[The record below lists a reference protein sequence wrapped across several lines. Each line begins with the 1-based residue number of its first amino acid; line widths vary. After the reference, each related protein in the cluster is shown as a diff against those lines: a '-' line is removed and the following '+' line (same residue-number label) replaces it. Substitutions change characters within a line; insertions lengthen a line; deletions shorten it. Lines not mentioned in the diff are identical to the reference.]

1 MNRALLIFILL
12 TVVLII
18 GCQKSPTGLRSPQG
32 KVIGKVNQ
40 DHITAP
46 EVNYAA
52 EQLRAEVTTKNLP
65 KILDRM
71 VAVNLLAAEAIRRGF
86 LKEDKVISALAWN
99 ERMYLAT
106 ELASRIAT
114 TAEPNSGEILEYFQ
128 NHRDEFGLG
137 LKMMLMVL
145 ADSVLAEQTRAEL
158 ISGADFAKLARQRSL
173 DTSYITVPGYPTRGV
188 GMSIGW
194 SLADEEKVFSLKP
207 GEVSPILATL
217 IGYQIV
223 KVVEKKQLTDNP
235 TLNEATQYYI
245 AEALK
250 EERRR
255 IVMDSLLTSLKEKA
269 KVVLTPEEY
278 SQ

>member
-1 MNRALLIFILL
+1 MNQVLQILTILTIALI
-12 TVVLII
+12 V

-40 DHITAP
+40 DQITAP

-71 VAVNLLAAEAIRRGF
+71 VAVNLLAEEAIRRGY

-114 TAEPNSGEILEYFQ
+114 TAEPGSGEILEYFQ
-128 NHRDEFGLG
+128 KHRGDFGLG

-145 ADSVLAEQTRAEL
+145 ADSIIAEQTRAEL
-158 ISGADFAKLARQRSL
+158 ISGADFAKIARQRSL

-207 GEVSPILATL
+207 GEISPILATP

-255 IVMDSLLTSLKEKA
+255 LVMDSLLTSLKEKA

-278 SQ
+278 SR